1 MRYFHRTSASPEAV
15 LDVAKNFFGGRL
27 APAEESPR
35 RRAYQGTLGRITI
48 SVRPEGGHYTYV
60 EVATD
65 QVGESELDKLAK
77 RFLAEVHRLVEPT
90 YVMRGAY

>member
-15 LDVAKNFFGGRL
+15 LEVAKSFFGGRL

-48 SVRPEGGHYTYV
+48 TVRPEGGHYTYV
-60 EVATD
+60 
-65 QVGESELDKLAK
+65 
-77 RFLAEVHRLVEPT
+77 
-90 YVMRGAY
+90 